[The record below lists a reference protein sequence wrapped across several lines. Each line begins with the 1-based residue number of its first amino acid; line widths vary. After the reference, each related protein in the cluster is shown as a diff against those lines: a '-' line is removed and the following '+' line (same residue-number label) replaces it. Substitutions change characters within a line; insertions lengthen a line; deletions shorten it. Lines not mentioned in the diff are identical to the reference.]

1 MSENMPD
8 KPSER
13 EIWFAQVRSRLANA
27 INDLYLKPIEVSG
40 FVLRD
45 GGAEVDT
52 PSGHLDGQT
61 LKGQGM
67 KFYFVFGDKSG
78 QDYRVDFMI
87 SHNNQ
92 WDAVLDILPS
102 VGEAK
107 PTMILKT
114 DEAVASGIEDMK
126 RFYLNF
132 VERIKNREA

>member
-1 MSENMPD
+1 MPD

-13 EIWFAQVRSRLANA
+13 EIWFAQARSRLANA
-27 INDLYLKPIEVSG
+27 INGFYLKPIEASG
-40 FVLRD
+40 FILRD
-45 GGAEVDT
+45 GGAGVGT
-52 PSGHLDGQT
+52 RAATLTTKPSKAKRQNFMLFLEMQ
-61 LKGQGM
+61 
-67 KFYFVFGDKSG
+67 SG
-78 QDYRVDFMI
+78 RDYRVDFII

-92 WDAVLDILPS
+92 WDAVVDIFPS

-114 DEAVASGIEDMK
+114 DEAVATGIEDMK

>member
-1 MSENMPD
+1 MPD

-13 EIWFAQVRSRLANA
+13 EIWFTQARSRLANA
-27 INDLYLKPIEVSG
+27 INGFYLKPIEASG

-45 GGAEVDT
+45 GGASVDT
-52 PSGHLDGQT
+52 PSGHLDDQT
-61 LKGQGM
+61 LKGQET
-67 KFYFVFGDKSG
+67 KFYVVFEDESG
-78 QDYRVDFMI
+78 QDYRVDFII

-92 WDAVLDILPS
+92 WDAVVDIFPS
-102 VGEAK
+102 VGGAK

-114 DEAVASGIEDMK
+114 DEAVATGIEDMK